1 MVIYNHKKEFVGIE
15 EKDLRVLKLSSLA
28 ELQNE
33 AADFADLFV
42 KTPGH
47 IHNFK
52 HVHWLDFIGS
62 ADSIDENR
70 VIISVKGRN
79 YKATIEL
86 RRLFLVDNPEKAA
99 YGVVLS
105 GIRELTKEENER
117 ISGDLA
123 QRGITRVV
131 EPIPEPAPINEAEPI
146 EEEIAT
152 PSQEIVEDPYAAKE
166 AEEEPLTLDLD
177 LETPAFK
184 EEQEEIPLAQEEEVL
199 ELSLDIEEE
208 TPAKES
214 VYISDEEDKFA
225 DYRYDPELAAK
236 ELGLPTDL
244 VEEFIQDFIAQ
255 AHEFKPELYEALDAG
270 RMDNLRM
277 LSHKL
282 KGVAANL
289 RIEDAYDAL
298 VTINTSDDIDLVQRT
313 LDRFYN
319 FIIKKLAGEEVK
331 TLSAPQAEAPKKEEQ
346 TQEEAISLD
355 LDEEIT
361 LEAPTQ
367 EEAATEALKASEEEE
382 KIELD
387 LDEDL
392 FADQE
397 ESLENA
403 TTPQEE
409 EKLQLDLETQED
421 EEPLELALDED
432 DEEPLELTLDEDD
445 EEPLELALD
454 KEEVQESSV
463 TANMQSTDDE
473 PLELLKEESAA
484 EEVVATER
492 IEIDKTHIANE
503 LGIDVAAYEE
513 LLGDYVSDMHGGL
526 AQLEEAVANGDNES
540 AKKLALRLKGMS
552 DNMHLSAIAEE
563 FERFIKGD
571 EADRVALLKK
581 IKMQID
587 SIEGK

>member
-15 EKDLRVLKLSSLA
+15 EKDLRALKLSSLA

-86 RRLFLVDNPEKAA
+86 RTLFLVDDPEKAA

-131 EPIPEPAPINEAEPI
+131 EPTPEPAAPLSEAQPQ
-146 EEEIAT
+146 EEKITT
-152 PSQEIVEDPYAAKE
+152 PSEEVVEDPYATKE
-166 AEEEPLTLDLD
+166 IEEEPLTLDLD

-184 EEQEEIPLAQEEEVL
+184 EEQEEIRLPEEEEAL
-199 ELSLDIEEE
+199 ETSLDVEEE
-208 TPAKES
+208 TPAEES
-214 VYISDEEDKFA
+214 VYVSDEEDKFA
-225 DYRYDPELAAK
+225 DYHYDPELAAK

-298 VTINTSDDIDLVQRT
+298 VTINTSDDIDLVTRT

-331 TLSAPQAEAPKKEEQ
+331 AVSAPQTEAVEEEP

-361 LEAPTQ
+361 LEAPT
-367 EEAATEALKASEEEE
+367 EEETATEALKTSEEE

-392 FADQE
+392 FAEQE
-397 ESLENA
+397 ESPQTA
-403 TTPQEE
+403 AAPQEE
-409 EKLQLDLETQED
+409 EKLELDLETQED
-421 EEPLELALDED
+421 D
-432 DEEPLELTLDEDD
+432 EPLELTLDEDD

-454 KEEVQESSV
+454 EDEGEESAVVADE
-463 TANMQSTDDE
+463 QSADEE
-473 PLELLKEESAA
+473 PLELFEEEGAV
-484 EEVVATER
+484 EEAVMTES
-492 IEIDKTHIANE
+492 IEIDKAHIASE

-526 AQLEEAVANGDNES
+526 AQLEEAVANGDDES

-552 DNMHLSAIAEE
+552 DNMHLNTIAEE
-563 FERFIKGD
+563 FERFIKDD
-571 EADRVALLKK
+571 EADRAALLKK

>member
-15 EKDLRVLKLSSLA
+15 EKDLRALKLSSLA

-79 YKATIEL
+79 FKATIEL
-86 RRLFLVDNPEKAA
+86 RTLFLVDDPEREA

-123 QRGITRVV
+123 QRNVTRVV
-131 EPIPEPAPINEAEPI
+131 EPAPVTAAEVSEPEPKK
-146 EEEIAT
+146 EEIA

-177 LETPAFK
+177 LETPTF
-184 EEQEEIPLAQEEEVL
+184 EETQEEATSYEEEAPL
-199 ELSLDIEEE
+199 EISLEEE
-208 TPAKES
+208 TSAEES
-214 VYISDEEDKFA
+214 VYVSDEEDKFA
-225 DYRYDPELAAK
+225 DYHYDPELAAK

-270 RMDNLRM
+270 RIDNLRM

-298 VTINTSDDIDLVQRT
+298 VTINTSDDVDLVKHT

-331 TLSAPQAEAPKKEEQ
+331 AVSVPQAETPKQEQ
-346 TQEEAISLD
+346 PQEETISLD
-355 LDEEIT
+355 LEDEIT
-361 LEAPTQ
+361 LETPN
-367 EEAATEALKASEEEE
+367 EEENTDEIPQLPEEEE

-392 FADQE
+392 FAE
-397 ESLENA
+397 EEER
-403 TTPQEE
+403 TPQPESQQPEE
-409 EKLQLDLETQED
+409 EKLELDLEVEEQE
-421 EEPLELALDED
+421 ENEAPLELALDED
-432 DEEPLELTLDEDD
+432 EEQPLELVLDEEKEEENNISLPEEESEE
-445 EEPLELALD
+445 EEPVELFQES
-454 KEEVQESSV
+454 EEV
-463 TANMQSTDDE
+463 
-473 PLELLKEESAA
+473 LE
-484 EEVVATER
+484 TEK
-492 IEIDKTHIANE
+492 IEIDKEHIASE
-503 LGIDVAAYEE
+503 LGIDPEAYDE

-526 AQLEEAVANGDNES
+526 AQLEEAIESGDDES

-552 DNMHLSAIAEE
+552 DNMHLNDIAEE
-563 FERFIKGD
+563 LEHFIKD
-571 EADRVALLKK
+571 EAANKGALVKK

-587 SIEGK
+587 SIEGI

>member
-15 EKDLRVLKLSSLA
+15 EKDLRALKLASLA
-28 ELQNE
+28 ELQDE

-70 VIISVKGRN
+70 VIISVKGHN
-79 YKATIEL
+79 FKASIEL
-86 RRLFLVDNPEKAA
+86 RTLFLVDDPEKEA

-131 EPIPEPAPINEAEPI
+131 EPTPAAPVSEPEPE
-146 EEEIAT
+146 EEEIA
-152 PSQEIVEDPYAAKE
+152 PSQEVVEDPYAAKE

-177 LETPAFK
+177 METPAF
-184 EEQEEIPLAQEEEVL
+184 EEQEETELQEEEPL
-199 ELSLDIEEE
+199 EISLDLDEEA
-208 TPAKES
+208 PAAEES
-214 VYISDEEDKFA
+214 VYISDEEDRFA
-225 DYRYDPELAAK
+225 DYHYDPALAAK

-270 RMDNLRM
+270 RMDTLRM

-298 VTINTSDDIDLVQRT
+298 VTINTSDDIDLVKRT

-319 FIIKKLAGEEVK
+319 FIIKKLAGEEVQ
-331 TLSAPQAEAPKKEEQ
+331 TVSALQTQSREEQ
-346 TQEEAISLD
+346 PSEDTITLD
-355 LDEEIT
+355 LDDEPV
-361 LEAPTQ
+361 LEAPTEEETA
-367 EEAATEALKASEEEE
+367 EEALAAPAEEE

-387 LDEDL
+387 LDEDI
-392 FADQE
+392 FAEQE
-397 ESLENA
+397 EGSQVVS
-403 TTPQEE
+403 PQEE
-409 EKLQLDLETQED
+409 EERLELDLEEEEEEPLELSVGEEE
-421 EEPLELALDED
+421 EEPLELALDEEEVRESGLSVD
-432 DEEPLELTLDEDD
+432 ETNEEEPLELF
-445 EEPLELALD
+445 
-454 KEEVQESSV
+454 
-463 TANMQSTDDE
+463 
-473 PLELLKEESAA
+473 EESQSQTQEVAA
-484 EEVVATER
+484 ERV
-492 IEIDKTHIANE
+492 EIDKTHVASE
-503 LGIDVAAYEE
+503 LGIDVEAYDE

-526 AQLEEAVANGDNES
+526 AQLEEALENGDNES

-552 DNMHLSAIAEE
+552 DNMHLGVIADE
-563 FERFIKGD
+563 FEHFIKDD
-571 EADRVALLKK
+571 EADRAAILKK

-587 SIEGK
+587 SIEGI

>member
-15 EKDLRVLKLSSLA
+15 EKDLRALKLASLA

-79 YKATIEL
+79 FKATIEL
-86 RRLFLVDNPEKAA
+86 RTLFLVDDPEREA

-123 QRGITRVV
+123 QRSVTRVV
-131 EPIPEPAPINEAEPI
+131 EPAPVTATEVSEPEQEK
-146 EEEIAT
+146 EETA
-152 PSQEIVEDPYAAKE
+152 PSQEVVEDPYATKE
-166 AEEEPLTLDLD
+166 VEDEPLTLDLD
-177 LETPAFK
+177 LETPAFEK
-184 EEQEEIPLAQEEEVL
+184 EQEEIAPYKEETPLEI
-199 ELSLDIEEE
+199 SLEEE
-208 TPAKES
+208 TLAEES
-214 VYISDEEDKFA
+214 VYVSDEEDKFA
-225 DYRYDPELAAK
+225 DYHYDPELAAK

-298 VTINTSDDIDLVQRT
+298 VTINTSDDVDLVKHT

-331 TLSAPQAEAPKKEEQ
+331 AVSAPQAETPKQEQ
-346 TQEEAISLD
+346 PQEETISLD
-355 LDEEIT
+355 LEDEIALETPSEEKSTEEIMQ
-361 LEAPTQ
+361 LP
-367 EEAATEALKASEEEE
+367 EEEE

-392 FADQE
+392 FAEKE
-397 ESLENA
+397 ETFQPESQQ
-403 TTPQEE
+403 PEE
-409 EKLQLDLETQED
+409 EKLELDLEEEEEVPLELSLDED
-421 EEPLELALDED
+421 EEQPLELALDEEKEEEKISLLEEESEE
-432 DEEPLELTLDEDD
+432 EEPLELFQEDED
-445 EEPLELALD
+445 
-454 KEEVQESSV
+454 KVEEV
-463 TANMQSTDDE
+463 
-473 PLELLKEESAA
+473 LEA
-484 EEVVATER
+484 EK
-492 IEIDKTHIANE
+492 IEIDKEHIASE
-503 LGIDVAAYEE
+503 LGIDPEAYDE
-513 LLGDYVSDMHGGL
+513 LLEDYVSDMHGGL
-526 AQLEEAVANGDNES
+526 AQLEEALTNGDNES

-552 DNMHLSAIAEE
+552 DNMHLSTIAGELE
-563 FERFIKGD
+563 HFIKDD
-571 EADRVALLKK
+571 EADKSALLKK

-587 SIEGK
+587 SIEGI

>member
-492 IEIDKTHIANE
+492 IEIDKTHIAKE

>member
-15 EKDLRVLKLSSLA
+15 EKDLRALKLASLA
-28 ELQNE
+28 ELQDE

-79 YKATIEL
+79 FKASIEL
-86 RRLFLVDNPEKAA
+86 RTLFLVDDPEKEA

-131 EPIPEPAPINEAEPI
+131 EPTPAAPVSEPEPE
-146 EEEIAT
+146 EEEIT
-152 PSQEIVEDPYAAKE
+152 PSQEVVEDPYAAKE

-177 LETPAFK
+177 LENSAF
-184 EEQEEIPLAQEEEVL
+184 EEQEEETELQEEEPL
-199 ELSLDIEEE
+199 EISLDLEEKA
-208 TPAKES
+208 PAEES

-225 DYRYDPELAAK
+225 DYHYDPALAAK

-270 RMDNLRM
+270 RMDTLRM

-298 VTINTSDDIDLVQRT
+298 VTINTSDDIDLVKRT

-319 FIIKKLAGEEVK
+319 FIIKKLAGEEVQ
-331 TLSAPQAEAPKKEEQ
+331 TVSAPQAHSNEEEPSED
-346 TQEEAISLD
+346 TITLD
-355 LDEEIT
+355 LDDEPV
-361 LEAPTQ
+361 LEASTEEETA
-367 EEAATEALKASEEEE
+367 EEALTAPEEDE

-387 LDEDL
+387 LDEDI
-392 FADQE
+392 FAEQE
-397 ESLENA
+397 EDSQA
-403 TTPQEE
+403 ASPQEE
-409 EKLQLDLETQED
+409 EERLELDLEEEEEEPLELSPSEEE
-421 EEPLELALDED
+421 EEPLELALDEE
-432 DEEPLELTLDEDD
+432 EEPLELF
-445 EEPLELALD
+445 EESQSQT
-454 KEEVQESSV
+454 EEV
-463 TANMQSTDDE
+463 
-473 PLELLKEESAA
+473 AA
-484 EEVVATER
+484 ERV
-492 IEIDKTHIANE
+492 EIDKTHVASE
-503 LGIDVAAYEE
+503 LGIDVEAYEE

-526 AQLEEAVANGDNES
+526 AQLEEALKSGDNES
-540 AKKLALRLKGMS
+540 ANKLALRLKGMS
-552 DNMHLSAIAEE
+552 DNMHLGAIADE
-563 FERFIKGD
+563 FERFIKDD
-571 EADRVALLKK
+571 EADRAALLKK

-587 SIEGK
+587 SIEGI